1 MSLPVGLRLA
11 GRTVLVAGGGPVAE
25 RRVRALLIERA
36 RVLLV
41 APEVTEELARL
52 ADQDPHL
59 VWHRRRAAAADLD
72 GVWLLFAHTSSP
84 RAQRELAEAAES
96 RRIFAVIGGDPQ
108 ASTAWSAAAARAH
121 GVSVGVNAAADPARA
136 KAVAAWIQ
144 ARLETGEAP
153 VRARREQVLESPDE
167 SRLPPG
173 GVALVGGG
181 PGDPGL
187 LTVRGRH
194 LLAEADVV
202 IEAVPE
208 NLELKRKVWAQI
220 GAAAPEQAVLCT
232 NSSTLLPS
240 DIAAA
245 TGHPERFLALHFA
258 NEVWKNNTGEVMG
271 HAGTDP
277 QAVQQ
282 VLEFAG
288 QIGLVPIHVEKEQPG
303 YVLNTLLVPFLNA
316 ATHLWVQDIAEPEEI
331 DKTWRTATGSPLGP
345 FQILDV
351 VGMETVYQIN
361 LNAGTEESKKVAQR
375 IKTEFIDRGRR
386 GRDAGGGFYTY

>member
-1 MSLPVGLRLA
+1 MSGFTHVTVIGSGVLGSQIAFQAAFFGKEVMVYDISEEILAELPTRWDRLA
-11 GRTVLVAGGGPVAE
+11 GFY
-25 RRVRALLIERA
+25 VRDMEA
-36 RVLLV
+36 
-41 APEVTEELARL
+41 TEDQLEQTRSRL
-52 ADQDPHL
+52 H
-59 VWHRRRAAAADLD
+59 HSADL
-72 GVWLLFAHTSSP
+72 
-84 RAQRELAEAAES
+84 AQA
-96 RRIFAVIGGDPQ
+96 
-108 ASTAWSAAAARAH
+108 
-121 GVSVGVNAAADPARA
+121 
-136 KAVAAWIQ
+136 
-144 ARLETGEAP
+144 
-153 VRARREQVLESPDE
+153 
-167 SRLPPG
+167 
-173 GVALVGGG
+173 
-181 PGDPGL
+181 
-187 LTVRGRH
+187 
-194 LLAEADVV
+194 LAEADVV

-208 NLELKRKVWAQI
+208 NLELKRKVWTQI
-220 GAAAPEQAVLCT
+220 GQAAPEKTVFCT

-240 DIAAA
+240 DMAEA
-245 TGHPERFLALHFA
+245 TGRPERFLALHFA

-277 QAVQQ
+277 QVVQQ

>member
-1 MSLPVGLRLA
+1 MVYDISEEILAELPTRWDRLA
-11 GRTVLVAGGGPVAE
+11 GFY
-25 RRVRALLIERA
+25 VRDMEA
-36 RVLLV
+36 
-41 APEVTEELARL
+41 TEDQLEQTRSRL
-52 ADQDPHL
+52 H
-59 VWHRRRAAAADLD
+59 HSADL
-72 GVWLLFAHTSSP
+72 
-84 RAQRELAEAAES
+84 AQA
-96 RRIFAVIGGDPQ
+96 
-108 ASTAWSAAAARAH
+108 
-121 GVSVGVNAAADPARA
+121 
-136 KAVAAWIQ
+136 
-144 ARLETGEAP
+144 
-153 VRARREQVLESPDE
+153 
-167 SRLPPG
+167 
-173 GVALVGGG
+173 
-181 PGDPGL
+181 
-187 LTVRGRH
+187 
-194 LLAEADVV
+194 LAEADVV